1 MIILVAQTSCTK
13 ESSSSTNLPTIL
25 GKWTLISDSTLIK
38 YSNGTSIR
46 DTIIYPLYDVTTEF
60 KTDST
65 VVIKEKVTGMPTRIN
80 TGRIRMDKDILVWSY
95 DYLPPRTDIFTI
107 QTLSET
113 NLNLY
118 IKRLGVNSVIE
129 EWNNWKRY

>member
-1 MIILVAQTSCTK
+1 M
-13 ESSSSTNLPTIL
+13 
-25 GKWTLISDSTLIK
+25 DS
-38 YSNGTSIR
+38 N
-46 DTIIYPLYDVTTEF
+46 DPLYDVTTEF